1 MLIPLNMRHDGTP
14 QRRTR
19 AIDVTAAIML
29 DGDAVLLS
37 RRPQGDPL
45 AGYWELPGGKLEPG
59 EMPQACLARE
69 LAEELGIEARVG
81 ELFTVSTH
89 SYPHV
94 TVRLLAYRIASW
106 RGEFELRAHDEH
118 RWVEPAEAMELP
130 LAPADVPIL
139 EKLARTA
146 AS

>member
-1 MLIPLNMRHDGTP
+1 MLLPLNMRHDGIP

-19 AIDVTAAIML
+19 EIDVTAAIML

-45 AGYWELPGGKLEPG
+45 AGHWELPGGKLELG

-69 LAEELGIEARVG
+69 LFEELGIEARVG
-81 ELFTVSTH
+81 ELFAVSRH

-118 RWVEPAEAMELP
+118 RWVATTEVLNLP
-130 LAPADVPIL
+130 LAPADIPIVERL
-139 EKLARTA
+139 LSPRR
-146 AS
+146 